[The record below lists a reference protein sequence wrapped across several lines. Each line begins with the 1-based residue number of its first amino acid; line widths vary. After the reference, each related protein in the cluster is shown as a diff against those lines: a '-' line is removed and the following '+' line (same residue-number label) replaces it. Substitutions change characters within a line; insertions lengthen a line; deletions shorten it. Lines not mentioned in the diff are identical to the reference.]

1 MQIQWQTVTNRFSWS
16 ESHLQ
21 RGVRLPC
28 NQPTPPSLMILPFK
42 LPDLP
47 LNGSQTETASRKTVH
62 FLKSEVVDS

>member
-21 RGVRLPC
+21 GGVRLPC
-28 NQPTPPSLMILPFK
+28 NQPTPPNSMILPFK

-47 LNGSQTETASRKTVH
+47 LNSSQTETASRKTVH